1 MIRILCALFFLS
13 GSAALLFETL
23 WFHQAGLTFGNS
35 VWASAVVLSS
45 FMAGLALGN
54 GLMARYGAR
63 VRRPV
68 RFYALLEAV
77 IGVFGVTLVFV
88 LPAASAWLA
97 PVFRPFL
104 EQPLILNPLRLGIG
118 FLLLLPPATAMGA
131 TLPVLV
137 KALLER
143 DPNYGSVLGRLYGWN
158 TLGAVVGAVAGEAA
172 LVEWFGIR
180 GTAIVAG
187 SLDGVA
193 VVTAMAL
200 SIRLTPAGE
209 AAFTAPAKSA
219 RARIT
224 PRAWRSLA
232 AAFFAGGTLLAY
244 EVVWFR
250 FMHLFVHSGGLVFS
264 LMLAVVLAGIGLGGF
279 AGGFWM
285 RRDPG
290 GFRRA
295 PALALLSGAL
305 SSALYY
311 GFSFA
316 IAPYTEAL
324 IADPGPVLW
333 LSFVLMFP
341 ISFISGILFTFIGVA
356 LSQEVSPET
365 RATGLLTLA
374 NTLGGALGSAI
385 GGFLLL
391 PMMGMESSFFAL
403 GASYGLVGLL
413 LWGVRSA
420 GAANARSHASYAF
433 AGLFVVAMAF
443 FPFGIM
449 ESRYLHISIGRWDED
464 HEMKVV
470 AVREGRIETIVYL
483 RKELDGE
490 PIFYQ
495 LLTNGFSMSATTSV
509 GRRYQRLYVFWP
521 VALRPDP
528 KRALVISCG
537 SGSTA
542 KGLVETRSLEHIDVV
557 DISRAILELSVLVY
571 PNPDEH
577 PLNDP
582 RVHVHIE
589 DGRYFLQASEGS
601 YDIITADPPPPK
613 NAGVV
618 NLYTR
623 EYFQLIY
630 DRLNEGGIAT
640 YWLPGHNTLESDAK
654 AIIRGFCEVFEDCS
668 LWAGYDT
675 DWMLAGSRNAQWARS
690 QADFVRQ
697 WRDPVLAR
705 ELRAVAIEKPEQM
718 GAMFMADAD
727 QLRRLVG
734 DTPPLTDDHPK
745 RLSNERQ
752 TPQRA
757 RVVYR
762 DWMGAERTRERFRS
776 SEFIRRAWPEE
787 LRERTL
793 PYFEFQGA
801 INDIGTRRQ
810 FTIREWIERLH
821 EMLTRSD
828 LETLVVWQLGDT
840 IDRLD
845 AVDRLLEQG
854 KPRSRYRRF
863 LAKRAFADR
872 NYDLAARYLATKA
885 GRPIRSLTG
894 FYLRVYALC
903 MAGKVSEAEAVA
915 REARRWLPADAE
927 GRQYFA
933 WLNETFGF
941 ESPAL
946 ARAAER
952 PRGR

>member
-1 MIRILCALFFLS
+1 MTWILCTLFFLS
-13 GSAALLFETL
+13 GAAALLFETL

-35 VWASAVVLSS
+35 VWASAIVLSS

-54 GLMARYGAR
+54 GLMARFGTR

-77 IGVFGVTLVFV
+77 IGVFGVTLVFI

-104 EQPLILNPLRLGIG
+104 DQPLILNPLRLGVG
-118 FLLLLPPATAMGA
+118 FMLLLLPATAMGA

-137 KALLER
+137 KALMAR
-143 DPNYGSVLGRLYGWN
+143 DPNFGSVLGRLYGWN
-158 TLGAVVGAVAGEAA
+158 TLGAVVGAVAGEVA
-172 LVEWFGIR
+172 LVGWFGIR
-180 GTAIVAG
+180 GTAMVAG
-187 SLDGVA
+187 ALDGVA
-193 VVTAMAL
+193 VVTALAL

-209 AAFTAPAKSA
+209 AAFAAPAAAA
-219 RARIT
+219 RVRIT
-224 PRAWRSLA
+224 PRAARSLA
-232 AAFFAGGTLLAY
+232 AAFFAGGTLLAL

-264 LMLAVVLAGIGLGGF
+264 LMLAAVLAGIGLGGF
-279 AGGFWM
+279 AGGFWL

-290 GFRRA
+290 GFRHA

-305 SSALYY
+305 SAALYY

-316 IAPYTEAL
+316 VAPYTEFL
-324 IADPGPVLW
+324 IADPGTVLW

-341 ISFISGILFTFIGVA
+341 ISLLSGILFTFIGAA
-356 LSQEVSPET
+356 LHRDLAPET

-385 GGFLLL
+385 GGFALL
-391 PMMGMESSFFAL
+391 PMLGMEFSFFAL
-403 GASYGLVGLL
+403 GASYGIVGLL
-413 LWGVRSA
+413 LWGLRAPDAPSA
-420 GAANARSHASYAF
+420 RPLWRIVF
-433 AGLFVVAMAF
+433 AGLFVVGMVF

-449 ESRYLHISIGRWDED
+449 ESDYLRISIERWDEK
-464 HEMKVV
+464 HEMEIA

-483 RKELDGE
+483 RKDLDGE
-490 PIFYQ
+490 PVFYQ
-495 LLTNGFSMSATTSV
+495 LLTNGFSMSATTSL

-537 SGSTA
+537 AGSTA

-557 DISRAILELSVLVY
+557 DISRAILELSDLVY
-571 PNPDEH
+571 PDPDDH

-589 DGRYFLQASEGS
+589 DGRYFLQATEGR

-618 NLYTR
+618 NLYTQ

-640 YWLPGHNTLESDAK
+640 YWLPGHNTLESDTK

-675 DWMLAGSRNAQWARS
+675 DWMLAGSRNARWARS
-690 QADFVRQ
+690 EADFLRQ
-697 WRDPVLAR
+697 WQDPLLAK
-705 ELRAVAIEKPEQM
+705 ELQAVGIEKPEQM
-718 GAMFMADAD
+718 GAMFMADAE
-727 QLRRLVG
+727 QLRVLVG
-734 DTPPLTDDHPK
+734 DTPPLVDNYPK
-745 RLSNERQ
+745 RLSNERHS
-752 TPQRA
+752 PHRA
-757 RVVYR
+757 RIVYR
-762 DWMGAERTRERFRS
+762 PWMNTELTRERFRS
-776 SEFIRRAWPEE
+776 SGFIRRAWPEG
-787 LRERTL
+787 LRERSL
-793 PYFEFQGA
+793 AYFDFQGS
-801 INDIGTRRQ
+801 INDVGTRRQ
-810 FTIREWIERLH
+810 FSIPEWIERLH
-821 EMLTRSD
+821 ETLSRTD
-828 LETLVVWQLGDT
+828 LETLIIWQLGDT
-840 IDRLD
+840 TDRLD
-845 AVDRLLEQG
+845 AVDRLLAKG
-854 KPRSRYRRF
+854 KPRHPYRRF

-872 NYDLAARYLATKA
+872 DYDLAARYLATKP
-885 GRPIRSLTG
+885 GKRIRSLTE

-903 MAGKVSEAEAVA
+903 MAGKVSEAERAA
-915 REARRWLPADAE
+915 LDALRWLPDNADR
-927 GRQYFA
+927 RQYFA
-933 WLNETFGF
+933 WLNQTFGF
-941 ESPAL
+941 DPPPE
-946 ARAAER
+946 
-952 PRGR
+952 PR

>member
-1 MIRILCALFFLS
+1 MTRILCALFFLS
-13 GSAALLFETL
+13 GAAALLFETL
-23 WFHQAGLTFGNS
+23 WFHQAGLAFGNS
-35 VWASAVVLSS
+35 VWASAIVLSS

-54 GLMARYGAR
+54 GLMARFGTR

-77 IGVFGVTLVFV
+77 IGVFGVALVFV

-97 PVFRPFL
+97 PAFRPFL
-104 EQPLILNPLRLGIG
+104 DQPLILNPLRLGVA
-118 FLLLLPPATAMGA
+118 FLLLLLPATAMGA

-137 KALLER
+137 KALLAR
-143 DPNYGSVLGRLYGWN
+143 DPNFGSVLGRLYGWN

-180 GTAIVAG
+180 GTALVAG

-193 VVTAMAL
+193 VVAAMAL

-209 AAFTAPAKSA
+209 AAFAAPAKPA

-224 PRAWRSLA
+224 PRALRSLA

-279 AGGFWM
+279 AGGFWL

-290 GFRRA
+290 SFRHSTV
-295 PALALLSGAL
+295 LALLSGAL
-305 SSALYY
+305 SAALYF

-316 IAPYTEAL
+316 IAPYTESL
-324 IADPGPVLW
+324 IADPGPVLR

-341 ISFISGILFTFIGVA
+341 ISFLSGILFTFIGSA
-356 LSQEVSPET
+356 LHQEVSPET
-365 RATGLLTLA
+365 RVTGLLTLA

-385 GGFLLL
+385 GGFVLL
-391 PMMGMESSFFAL
+391 PMLGMESSFFAL

-413 LWGVRSA
+413 LWGVRVA
-420 GAANARSHASYAF
+420 GAPSPRSRLRIAF
-433 AGLFVVAMAF
+433 AGLFVAAMAF

-449 ESRYLHISIGRWDED
+449 ESDYLRISIERWDEK
-464 HEMKVV
+464 HEMEIA

-483 RKELDGE
+483 RKVLDGE
-490 PIFYQ
+490 PVFYQ

-537 SGSTA
+537 AGSTA

-557 DISRAILELSVLVY
+557 DISRAILELSDLVY
-571 PNPDEH
+571 PDPDEH

-582 RVHVHIE
+582 RVHVYIE
-589 DGRYFLQASEGS
+589 DGRYFLQATDGR

-618 NLYTR
+618 NLYTQ

-640 YWLPGHNTLESDAK
+640 YWLPGHNTLESDTK

-690 QADFVRQ
+690 EADFVRQ
-697 WRDPVLAR
+697 WQDPELAK
-705 ELRAVAIEKPEQM
+705 ELRVIGIEKPEQM
-718 GAMFMADAD
+718 GAMFMADAER
-727 QLRRLVG
+727 LRVFVG
-734 DTPPLTDDHPK
+734 DTPPLTDNYPK
-745 RLSNERQ
+745 RLSNERH
-752 TPQRA
+752 TPQMA
-757 RVVYR
+757 RITYR
-762 DWMGAERTRERFRS
+762 PWMNVDLTRERFRS
-776 SEFIRRAWPEE
+776 SEFIRRAWPEG
-787 LRERTL
+787 LRERSL
-793 PYFEFQGA
+793 AYFDFQGA

-821 EMLTRSD
+821 EILTQSD
-828 LETLVVWQLGDT
+828 LETLVIWQLGDT
-840 IDRLD
+840 ADRLE
-845 AVDRLLEQG
+845 AVDRLLAQG
-854 KPRSRYRRF
+854 KPRFRYRRF

-872 NYDLAARYLATKA
+872 NYDLAARYLATKP
-885 GRPIRSLTG
+885 GKPIRSVTE

-903 MAGKVSEAEAVA
+903 MAGKVSEAEKVV
-915 REARRWLPADAE
+915 REVRPWLPDDAE
-927 GRQYFA
+927 GRHYFA

-946 ARAAER
+946 ARA
-952 PRGR
+952 PGR